1 MSPTV
6 YENKTKFQEA
16 KCMTAVL
23 LYEMPSLCRSEE
35 TREKWVVE
43 LEIKMPFQLIKR
55 GRIMI
60 ERYYIELNYNVAVK
74 SEHRRIFH

>member
-1 MSPTV
+1 MHDCGLALRRDA
-6 YENKTKFQEA
+6 KF
-16 KCMTAVL
+16 V
-23 LYEMPSLCRSEE
+23 PLCRSEE
-35 TREKWVVE
+35 IIEKRVIE
-43 LEIKMPFQLIKR
+43 LEIKVPFQLIER